1 MRLNSFFFSVITGK
15 KMRKTT
21 HKEETNL
28 EAESLKRMV
37 DQMKTT
43 DSLDAV
49 DEIYDS
55 AIKKLDRI
63 YFLSVSDLIN

>member
-1 MRLNSFFFSVITGK
+1 MQSNSFFSSAITGK

-21 HKEETNL
+21 HKKETNL
-28 EAESLKRMV
+28 EAESLKKMV

-43 DSLDAV
+43 DSLSLV
-49 DEIYDS
+49 DELYDS
-55 AIKKLDRI
+55 AVKKLDRI

>member
-1 MRLNSFFFSVITGK
+1 
-15 KMRKTT
+15 MRKTT
-21 HKEETNL
+21 HRQETNQ

-49 DEIYDS
+49 DELYDS
-55 AIKKLDRI
+55 AVKKLDRI